1 MIEEYLERI
10 RKHDRNLGAFIDVYE
25 EDARKAASASDMARS
40 SGHIIG
46 PLHGIPVA
54 VKDVI
59 DIEGKITTGGS
70 MVWKDRRSS
79 LTATLV
85 RRMVEAGMI
94 VLGKTHTVE
103 FAMGS
108 FGTNKHMGSPKNPWD
123 LEEHRATGGSSAGTA
138 SAVAAG
144 LTPWGIGTDTGG
156 SVRIPS
162 AWCGLTGLKNSVGRI
177 STHGIL
183 PLSHTLDTPGPM
195 CRSVQDAAILYRVL
209 AGPDE
214 QDLRTLIHP
223 VEDPFPE
230 LKKGISG
237 FKLVRVPDSELENVD
252 SENLEAYDSGPGNC
266 LIDEWI
272 RKNSNK
278 NFDLGGS
285 IAKSGKINQLILNQ
299 IIDNF
304 KIESYEKSLDIK
316 DFDISFARG
325 LSLEDGCATITNFT
339 AYLIAKG
346 IEHSNL
352 NGTKPI
358 KYLVCG
364 GGRKNSFLIQ
374 NIKDYLSNNKNISLD
389 TIDKYSYDGDYVES
403 QAFGYL
409 AIRSFLNLPIS
420 FPKTTGCKTPTVGG
434 KLVKNF

>member
-1 MIEEYLERI
+1 MKNKLYTAIGLMSGTSMDGVDASLIRSNGIDEFTNILDKYYEYDDSLHQELI
-10 RKHDRNLGAFIDVYE
+10 DLRNLI
-25 EDARKAASASDMARS
+25 
-40 SGHIIG
+40 
-46 PLHGIPVA
+46 
-54 VKDVI
+54 
-59 DIEGKITTGGS
+59 
-70 MVWKDRRSS
+70 
-79 LTATLV
+79 LV
-85 RRMVEAGMI
+85 
-94 VLGKTHTVE
+94 
-103 FAMGS
+103 
-108 FGTNKHMGSPKNPWD
+108 
-123 LEEHRATGGSSAGTA
+123 
-138 SAVAAG
+138 
-144 LTPWGIGTDTGG
+144 
-156 SVRIPS
+156 
-162 AWCGLTGLKNSVGRI
+162 
-177 STHGIL
+177 
-183 PLSHTLDTPGPM
+183 
-195 CRSVQDAAILYRVL
+195 
-209 AGPDE
+209 DE
-214 QDLRTLIHP
+214 DLRKYSNRL
-223 VEDPFPE
+223 
-230 LKKGISG
+230 
-237 FKLVRVPDSELENVD
+237 SELEREITIFHSKVVNEISLKYNDEIDFIGFHGQTIFHNPEKKITKQLGEGNLLSQIVNKRVIYD
-252 SENLEAYDSGPGNC
+252 FRQEDLKNNGQGAPLTPIFHHLLSQNINKKYKIEFPVCFINIGGISNITKISKKNEILEENLEAFDLGPGNC

-389 TIDKYSYDGDYVES
+389 IIDKYSYDGDYVES

>member
-1 MIEEYLERI
+1 MKNKLYTAIGLMSGTSMDGVDASLIRSNGIDEFTNILDKYYEYDDNLHQGLI
-10 RKHDRNLGAFIDVYE
+10 DLRNLI
-25 EDARKAASASDMARS
+25 
-40 SGHIIG
+40 
-46 PLHGIPVA
+46 
-54 VKDVI
+54 
-59 DIEGKITTGGS
+59 
-70 MVWKDRRSS
+70 
-79 LTATLV
+79 LV
-85 RRMVEAGMI
+85 
-94 VLGKTHTVE
+94 
-103 FAMGS
+103 
-108 FGTNKHMGSPKNPWD
+108 
-123 LEEHRATGGSSAGTA
+123 
-138 SAVAAG
+138 
-144 LTPWGIGTDTGG
+144 
-156 SVRIPS
+156 
-162 AWCGLTGLKNSVGRI
+162 
-177 STHGIL
+177 
-183 PLSHTLDTPGPM
+183 
-195 CRSVQDAAILYRVL
+195 
-209 AGPDE
+209 DE
-214 QDLRTLIHP
+214 DLRKYSNRL
-223 VEDPFPE
+223 
-230 LKKGISG
+230 
-237 FKLVRVPDSELENVD
+237 SELEREITIFHSKVVNEISLKYNDEIDFIGFHGQTIFHNPEKKITKQLGEGNLLSQIVNKRVIYD
-252 SENLEAYDSGPGNC
+252 FRQEDLKNNGQGAPLTPIFHHLLSQNISKKYKIEFPVCFINIGGISNITKISKKNEVLEENLEAFDSGPGNC